1 MGGWR
6 CRPGAGSWPEEGPE
20 PGHSL
25 PKDNYKPSSHLG
37 VDYILPVRW
46 LRGRGAGLPGGRM
59 ALLSAPDPGL
69 PVGQVNT
76 SHRRAARGGSQGG
89 RGTASGPGEPLTT
102 PGQAVSLQGPVCMSK
117 AFCSIH
123 SEDMTSR
130 CRGRARLEPR
140 LHNTRMCVREYI

>member
-20 PGHSL
+20 PGSSPGL
-25 PKDNYKPSSHLG
+25 LGLYSAFLAKDNYKPSSYLG
-37 VDYILPVRW
+37 VNSILPVRW

-76 SHRRAARGGSQGG
+76 FHR
-89 RGTASGPGEPLTT
+89 
-102 PGQAVSLQGPVCMSK
+102 
-117 AFCSIH
+117 
-123 SEDMTSR
+123 
-130 CRGRARLEPR
+130 
-140 LHNTRMCVREYI
+140 